1 MALSTSLNAN
11 LLRAGAAR
19 SPLRHLRAFFRVAG
33 LSAVLAAM
41 LAALIA
47 ARTARRV
54 SPRLCARLRHLCKN
68 GGALKLIT
76 LMGGRIEIVGSP
88 PSGPC
93 LFVSNHLGYLD
104 VILLTAILDP
114 VCVAKLEIAGWPV
127 LGKLCRLFDT
137 IFIDRKR
144 KRDLPRVISEMAA
157 AIDQGRTVVFFPE
170 GTSTPG
176 ATVLPFKSSLFE
188 AGVRSGVDV
197 YYATLSYS
205 VTAETPAP
213 QLSVCWWGDMPFASH
228 FYRLLTLPE
237 FRIRL
242 VFGPEPLKAHNRK
255 SLATAIWHRV
265 MNDFTPVGYYG
276 IGENDIVL
284 GNTDAGAG
292 FYFPNAV
299 SE

>member
-1 MALSTSLNAN
+1 MALSASLNAGF
-11 LLRAGAAR
+11 LRAGTTLG
-19 SPLRHLRAFFRVAG
+19 SQLGHLRALFRLAG
-33 LSAVLAAM
+33 LTAVLTAM

-47 ARTARRV
+47 ARAARRV
-54 SPRLCARLRHLCKN
+54 SPQLCARLRHLCKN
-68 GGALKLIT
+68 SGALRVIT

-88 PSGPC
+88 PRGPC

-104 VILLTAILDP
+104 VILLTALLDP
-114 VCVAKLEIAGWPV
+114 VCVAKHDIAGWPV
-127 LGKLCRLFDT
+127 LGKLSHLFDT
-137 IFIDRKR
+137 IFIDRKH
-144 KRDLPRVISEMAA
+144 KRDLPRVISEMTA

-188 AGVRSGVDV
+188 AGVKSSVDV

-205 VTAETPAP
+205 VTAEVPAP

-265 MNDFTPVGYYG
+265 MDDFTPVGYHDAS
-276 IGENDIVL
+276 ENEAVF
-284 GNTDAGAG
+284 GNTDAR
-292 FYFPNAV
+292 FYFPTTA